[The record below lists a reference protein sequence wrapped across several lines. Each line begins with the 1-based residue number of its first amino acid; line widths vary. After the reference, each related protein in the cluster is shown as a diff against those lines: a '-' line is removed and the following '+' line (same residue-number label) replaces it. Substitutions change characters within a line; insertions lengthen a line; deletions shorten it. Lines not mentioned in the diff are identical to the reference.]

1 MQLGEYNQQEPPD
14 LDPTFTDDFDYD
26 VMQYLYDDNEQEE
39 YTLEAVRQSNDSRAP
54 DSPITIYYD
63 GGGLSSDSDTDTAQA
78 PVNIY
83 SPIPT
88 VEGYIFNS
96 LWITN
101 LYSRILLGAL

>member
-1 MQLGEYNQQEPPD
+1 MQIEEYNQQEPPD
-14 LDPTFTDDFDYD
+14 LDATFTDDFDFNFR
-26 VMQYLYDDNEQEE
+26 QYLSDDDEQEE

-63 GGGLSSDSDTDTAQA
+63 GGGLSSDSDTDTDQA

-83 SPIPT
+83 SPIPA

-96 LWITN
+96 L
-101 LYSRILLGAL
+101 

>member
-1 MQLGEYNQQEPPD
+1 MEEYNQQEPPD
-14 LDPTFTDDFDYD
+14 LDATFTDDFDFNFR
-26 VMQYLYDDNEQEE
+26 QYLSDDDEQEE

-63 GGGLSSDSDTDTAQA
+63 GGLSSDSDTDTAQA

-83 SPIPT
+83 SPIPA

-96 LWITN
+96 L
-101 LYSRILLGAL
+101 

>member
-1 MQLGEYNQQEPPD
+1 MDQQEPPD
-14 LDPTFTDDFDYD
+14 LDSIITDDFDFNFR
-26 VMQYLYDDNEQEE
+26 QYLSDDNEQEV

-96 LWITN
+96 L
-101 LYSRILLGAL
+101 